1 MSKSNRLDWSKQIS
15 LMNERIKHFQA
26 DPGEEQ
32 LEAVIAELKAYAE
45 AARNGGI
52 EIPARFTVN

>member
-1 MSKSNRLDWSKQIS
+1 MSKTNRLDWSKQIS